1 MMTITVC
8 TFKRLTS
15 MMVVELDGD
24 DDYDDSD
31 GGGGGGEDHSCGRK
45 DFLES
50 HAHPYIIMNSVI
62 LMNDFMDYDG
72 DF

>member
-1 MMTITVC
+1 
-8 TFKRLTS
+8 
-15 MMVVELDGD
+15 MMVVALDD
-24 DDYDDSD
+24 VDDYDDSD

>member
-15 MMVVELDGD
+15 MMVVALDED
-24 DDYDDSD
+24 DDYDESD

-50 HAHPYIIMNSVI
+50 PAHH
-62 LMNDFMDYDG
+62 
-72 DF
+72 